1 MRRPLF
7 LAIAGTATSLA
18 AFGAYRYAV
27 RPWYESW
34 GVDPVEKDRL
44 LPGDELLAAP
54 VASETRGITI
64 EAPAA
69 AIWPWIVQ
77 MGYGRGGWYS
87 YDGLDMKGRSATT
100 IVPEWQSITAGGTMP
115 TDPNGGFEI
124 AQVEP
129 DHALVLYL
137 DDKIVRRRRAAA
149 EADER
154 TEPAEK
160 LPAGLAVSGA
170 ILGGEPTAFKASWA
184 LVLEPIDGGRTR
196 LIERARV
203 EHTPTG
209 FAGGLTTPLIGFG
222 MFVMMRRQM
231 LGLKE
236 RAEGVVHEP
245 HAMEVAPLDEMTPA
259 DVHPA
264 PKPAKAP
271 KPGIAA
277 AEPPLPPEAAPTEA

>member
-7 LAIAGTATSLA
+7 LAAAGAVTTMA
-18 AFGAYRYAV
+18 AYGAYRYAV

-34 GVDPVEKDRL
+34 GVDPAEKERL

-137 DDKIVRRRRAAA
+137 DDKIVRRQRAAVEA
-149 EADER
+149 EER
-154 TEPAEK
+154 PEPAEK

-170 ILGGEPTAFKASWA
+170 ILGGEPTTFKASWA

-203 EHTPTG
+203 EHTPNG
-209 FAGGLTTPLIGFG
+209 FVSGLSTPLIGFG
-222 MFVMMRRQM
+222 MFVMMRRQL

-236 RAEGVVHEP
+236 RAEGLVHEP
-245 HAMEVAPLDEMTPA
+245 HAMEVAPLDVVAQVETP
-259 DVHPA
+259 HA

-271 KPGIAA
+271 KATVA
-277 AEPPLPPEAAPTEA
+277 AESPEPPEVAPTEA